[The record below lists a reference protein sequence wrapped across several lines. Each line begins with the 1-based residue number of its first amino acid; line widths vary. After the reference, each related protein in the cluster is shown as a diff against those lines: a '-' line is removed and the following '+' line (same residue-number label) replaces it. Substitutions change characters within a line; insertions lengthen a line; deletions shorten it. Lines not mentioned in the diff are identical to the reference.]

1 MKSLSILI
9 PIYNEEESLQA
20 LFDELKFSFENNQS
34 IEFSDIVI
42 FSIESIPKEDCNIEK
57 SDLIAFV

>member
-9 PIYNEEESLQA
+9 PIYDEEESLQA

-34 IEFSDIVI
+34 IEIILLMMVRQI
-42 FSIESIPKEDCNIEK
+42 CPKK
-57 SDLIAFV
+57 